1 MSRSLFDFTDQ
12 HQIIISNYRIPKF
25 QRRQVHAVAC
35 FSNDKGHK
43 KSSQR
48 RFRTCL
54 HGHIIVADLNPMRQI
69 GFPLINFTFVPFLFL
84 LVGIFC
90 LVMCISN
97 LLFVQSTGFYLLEII
112 SSASSIPLLLTG
124 LAECIGV
131 AFVYGMDK

>member
-1 MSRSLFDFTDQ
+1 ML
-12 HQIIISNYRIPKF
+12 
-25 QRRQVHAVAC
+25 
-35 FSNDKGHK
+35 K
-43 KSSQR
+43 KSSQS
-48 RFRTCL
+48 FKTCL
-54 HGHIIVADLNPMRQI
+54 RGHILSADLNPMRQI
-69 GFPLINFTFVPFLFL
+69 RFSLISFTFFPFSL

-112 SSASSIPLLLTG
+112 SSASSIPLLVTG